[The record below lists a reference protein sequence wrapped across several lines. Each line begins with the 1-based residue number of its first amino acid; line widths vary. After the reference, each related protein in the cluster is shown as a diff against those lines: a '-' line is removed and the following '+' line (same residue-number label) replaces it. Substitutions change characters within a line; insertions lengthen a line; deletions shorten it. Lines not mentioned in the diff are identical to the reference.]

1 MTLMSGISTI
11 FSQRQ
16 NHIQILMIPRLLFLI
31 ASKWAGARAH
41 PPYSVPFL
49 KQRVTSFKHY
59 WRKTYLRISLKKL
72 CCAAA
77 PHHKKKSHPWPLTLF
92 AVCVDNFIAKSNRLT
107 LHDLCH
113 ISRAMLYGIHL
124 IFQPKSITKHCGHDP
139 VSEKTLEKG
148 EDTWEYLKEIL
159 VWLFD
164 GEDFTIQLPKD
175 KFDSIFRLL
184 CCIMK
189 LPKVSVR

>member
-1 MTLMSGISTI
+1 MGWCESPPPIFCSISETAGDIIQTLLEEDLPVHI
-11 FSQRQ
+11 FEEIMLCSCTPSQT
-16 NHIQILMIPRLLFLI
+16 F
-31 ASKWAGARAH
+31 
-41 PPYSVPFL
+41 F
-49 KQRVTSFKHY
+49 
-59 WRKTYLRISLKKL
+59 
-72 CCAAA
+72 
-77 PHHKKKSHPWPLTLF
+77 HPWPLTLF

-124 IFQPKSITKHCGHDP
+124 IFQPKSITRHCGHDP